1 MDQQNYSVAR
11 VKCHTRSDVG
21 KFERHIE
28 RKNETYS
35 NMNIISEQTQYNVC
49 YKRCDTTYNEKLK
62 EMVENKQ
69 ISLRGLKE
77 NAKVY
82 NEMVVMNLQKIFMR
96 KHFTLLKKKWD
107 KIIYCRQLCML
118 MN

>member
-49 YKRCDTTYNEKLK
+49 YKRCDTTDNDLLIV
-62 EMVENKQ
+62 MVDIDE
-69 ISLRGLKE
+69 IWVLGL
-77 NAKVY
+77 
-82 NEMVVMNLQKIFMR
+82 
-96 KHFTLLKKKWD
+96 
-107 KIIYCRQLCML
+107 
-118 MN
+118 